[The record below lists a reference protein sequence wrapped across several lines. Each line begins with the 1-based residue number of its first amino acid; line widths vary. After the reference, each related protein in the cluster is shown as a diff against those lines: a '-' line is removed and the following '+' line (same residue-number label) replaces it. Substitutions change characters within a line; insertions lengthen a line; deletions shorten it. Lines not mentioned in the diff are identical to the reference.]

1 MKSEAFPD
9 DLCHIFTVPF
19 YQKACNKCLTC
30 FIPCYSL
37 SCKFKHIHQGN
48 LDREVLSCS
57 LFSNLSVFEESYHV
71 YLQSLLPQT
80 KCNFVE
86 SYIINHGFI
95 KWNIFFTSFFF
106 LLFFLNLSFLVFS
119 LSDALPIPTP
129 LPQSDSNLNYFLH
142 LFHDFVTGLIL
153 ESMFVL
159 IVLCLPAFAKD
170 DLKVL

>member
-1 MKSEAFPD
+1 MRSEAFSD

-37 SCKFKHIHQGN
+37 SSLLVNIHQGN
-48 LDREVLSCS
+48 LDRAVLSYS
-57 LFSNLSVFEESYHV
+57 LFSNLSVFEENYHV

-80 KCNFVE
+80 KCDFAE
-86 SYIINHGFI
+86 SCIINHVSI
-95 KWNIFFTSFFF
+95 KGDIFFTSFFF
-106 LLFFLNLSFLVFS
+106 LFFLHLSFLVFS

-142 LFHDFVTGLIL
+142 LFHYFVTALIL
-153 ESMFVL
+153 GSMFLL
-159 IVLCLPAFAKD
+159 ILLCLPAFAKD